1 MKVLITK
8 GTEQLSLL
16 ASQIYLTTLN
26 KSLEEVINGLTF
38 DVGVSKSYP
47 NIRIVDDEVS
57 SENTYSSQKIEELNL
72 ALKTLISTA
81 EDNLYAYINGNI
93 YQIPEVDSIQLS
105 QTDQIEITLT
115 EGLTNTDL
123 TSSLTNFSVK
133 IQNVSQTI
141 SSIGQPAGTSIN
153 LSNFAN
159 DTLEVKNDNL
169 QLKGW

>member
-1 MKVLITK
+1 MQVLITK
-8 GTEQLSLL
+8 GTEKLSLL

-57 SENTYSSQKIEELNL
+57 SENTYSSQKIEELNT
-72 ALKTLISTA
+72 ALQTIITNA
-81 EDNLYAYINGNI
+81 ENNLYAYINSNV
-93 YQIPEVDSIQLS
+93 YEIPEVDSIQLS

>member
-1 MKVLITK
+1 MQVLITK
-8 GTEQLSLL
+8 GTEKLSLL

-57 SENTYSSQKIEELNL
+57 SENTYSSQKIEELNA
-72 ALKTLISTA
+72 ALQTIITNA
-81 EDNLYAYINGNI
+81 ENNLYAYINSNI
-93 YQIPEVDSIQLS
+93 YEIPEVDSIQLS

-159 DTLEVKNDNL
+159 DTLEVKNDSL

>member
-1 MKVLITK
+1 MQVLITK
-8 GTEQLSLL
+8 GTEKLSLL

-57 SENTYSSQKIEELNL
+57 NENTYSSQKIEELNL

-93 YQIPEVDSIQLS
+93 YQIPEVDSVQLMD
-105 QTDQIEITLT
+105 TNKIEITLT
-115 EGLTNTDL
+115 EGLINTDL
-123 TSSLTNFSVK
+123 SDVISHFSVE
-133 IQNVSQTI
+133 IQNVAQTV
-141 SSIGQPAGTSIN
+141 SSISQPAGTSIA
-153 LSNFAN
+153 LSNFIN
-159 DTLEVKNDNL
+159 SDLEVKNSCL

>member
-1 MKVLITK
+1 MQVLITK
-8 GTEQLSLL
+8 GTEKLSLL

-26 KSLEEVINGLTF
+26 KSLEEVINGLVF

-57 SENTYSSQKIEELNL
+57 SENTYSSQKIEELNM
-72 ALKTLISTA
+72 ALQTIIANA
-81 EDNLYAYINGNI
+81 ENNLYAYINSNI
-93 YQIPEVDSIQLS
+93 YEIPEVDSIQLS

-123 TSSLTNFSVK
+123 TSSLANFSVK